1 MPAAKAPAFS
11 LPAPLGRPAVRSRQ
25 PASSP
30 GSGSGSPG
38 SGSVVAGSSI
48 GFASAGFASRRRRTG
63 ALHQRPPADVTLYG
77 AETVDVRRERTT
89 NRRTAAGPLRC
100 MAPHGPELSRT
111 PEPDHSAAASAA
123 DLPSCHPPLPH
134 PCRDNSEPQPDLHG
148 QTPPLPDRAG
158 TAVRHSWISRLGP
171 TAASTR
177 ARQRCAT
184 AGSLRLGPTAA
195 STRARQ
201 RCATAGSS
209 RLDPTAAS
217 TRARQRCATA
227 GSLRLGPVAV

>member
-1 MPAAKAPAFS
+1 LTHCGLLSSPGRREKHTVAHRVLLPLRWAWVTGAAARGLTSLQCAVRDAGGQGAGI
-11 LPAPLGRPAVRSRQ
+11 LPAPLGRPVVRSRQ

-30 GSGSGSPG
+30 GSGSPG

-48 GFASAGFASRRRRTG
+48 GFASAGFGSHRRRTG

-77 AETVDVRRERTT
+77 AETVDVRRKRTT

-123 DLPSCHPPLPH
+123 ELPSCHPPLPH

-148 QTPPLPDRAG
+148 RTPPLPDRAG
-158 TAVRHSWISRLGP
+158 PAVRHS
-171 TAASTR
+171 
-177 ARQRCAT
+177 
-184 AGSLRLGPTAA
+184 
-195 STRARQ
+195 
-201 RCATAGSS
+201 
-209 RLDPTAAS
+209 
-217 TRARQRCATA
+217 
-227 GSLRLGPVAV
+227 